1 MALRV
6 LPESARGWRIG
17 LMGGTF
23 DPIHEG
29 HLALA
34 RYARSALLLD
44 AVLFIPA
51 GCPYLKKS
59 RLVAD
64 PADRL
69 AMTDLAI
76 RDEAGFYISDTE
88 VKRKGETYTAD
99 TLEEL
104 HAAYPGNTWFFLT
117 GADSY
122 CYMEKWIRPSR
133 IFELCTVVCTARDR
147 IDTDELERM
156 RVRYVELYGHDS
168 VILDMPAIDISSTAI
183 REMIGKGMS
192 TEGLVP
198 PPVREYIEER
208 KLYRP

>member
-6 LPESARGWRIG
+6 IPENANGWRIG
-17 LMGGTF
+17 FMGGTF

-34 RYARSALLLD
+34 RYAKGELKLD

-51 GCPYLKKS
+51 GCPYLKRS

-69 AMTDLAI
+69 AMTALAI
-76 RDEAGFYISDTE
+76 QDEPAFYISDTE
-88 VKRKGETYTAD
+88 VKREGDTYTAD

-104 HAAYPGNTWFFLT
+104 HSAYPGNEWFFLT

-122 CYMEKWIRPSR
+122 CYMDKWIRPQR
-133 IFELCTVVCTARDR
+133 IFELCTVVCTSRDG
-147 IDTDELERM
+147 IDTDELERT
-156 RVRYVELYGHDS
+156 RDRYIDMYGYDS
-168 VILDMPAIDISSTAI
+168 AILDMPPIDISSTAI
-183 REMIGKGMS
+183 REMIRKGEPTQGLI
-192 TEGLVP
+192 TE
-198 PPVREYIEER
+198 PVRRYIEER
-208 KLYRP
+208 KLYRS

>member
-6 LPESARGWRIG
+6 LPESVRGWRIG
-17 LMGGTF
+17 FMGGTF

-34 RYARSALLLD
+34 RYARTKLKLD

-51 GCPYLKKS
+51 GCPYLKRS

-69 AMTDLAI
+69 AMTELAI
-76 RDEAGFYISDTE
+76 RDEEGFYISDTE
-88 VKRKGETYTAD
+88 VKREGDTYTAD

-104 HAAYPGNTWFFLT
+104 HASYPGNQWFFLT

-122 CYMEKWIRPSR
+122 CFMDKWIRPSR
-133 IFELCTVVCTARDR
+133 IFELCTVVCTARDD
-147 IDTDELERM
+147 IDRNELEKKRE
-156 RVRYVELYGHDS
+156 RYRDEYGSDS

-183 REMIGKGMS
+183 REMVRKS
-192 TEGLVP
+192 LPTEGLVP
-198 PPVREYIEER
+198 EPVRKYIEKR